1 MDALVLAP
9 AAVLGLVVGS
19 FLNVVIHRVPRA
31 ESLVRPGSRCPHC
44 GTAIRPRQNVPVLSW
59 LALRGRCAAC
69 RAPISARYPLVELAT
84 ALLFAAVTA
93 RIGVAPEL
101 PAYLYLT
108 AIAVALTMIDLDVQR
123 LPDAIVKPSY
133 VIGALLLTPAVVAG
147 ADWTAA
153 LRCLAAMA
161 VLLGFYFVLFVINPN
176 GMGFGDVKL
185 AGLLGL
191 YLGWLGWSA
200 VLIGTFAAFLLGGV
214 AGVAL
219 LATGRAGRKTAIPF
233 GPAMLAGALLAL
245 FAAGPIAAWYSGLLA
260 PAV

>member
-1 MDALVLAP
+1 MRRLPGADQ
-9 AAVLGLVVGS
+9 
-19 FLNVVIHRVPRA
+19 
-31 ESLVRPGSRCPHC
+31 RP
-44 GTAIRPRQNVPVLSW
+44 L
-59 LALRGRCAAC
+59 
-69 RAPISARYPLVELAT
+69 PLVELAT

-133 VIGALLLTPAVVAG
+133 VVGALLLTPAVVAG
-147 ADWTAA
+147 ADWTSA
-153 LRCLAAMA
+153 LRGLAAMA
-161 VLLGFYFVLFVINPN
+161 VLFIFYLALALLYPG

-200 VLIGTFAAFLLGGV
+200 VVIGTFAAFLLGGI

-219 LATGRAGRKTAIPF
+219 LATGRAGRKTAMPF

-245 FAAGPIAAWYSGLLA
+245 FAAGPIAAWYGGLLA
-260 PAV
+260 PVA